1 MNIKKSLGVALGV
14 LLVVGLGGDMA
25 GAQSIPGPRQS
36 RPVAV
41 VGGTVHPV
49 SGPVI
54 EPGVVVFDGGR
65 IVAVGKVG
73 EVQVPPGAEVVEAG
87 GKHVYPGLID
97 AFTDMGLTEIESIRA
112 TRDAQETGSVN
123 PNVRAEVAVN
133 PDSEQIPVARA
144 NGVLLTITSPRGG
157 LVSGQSA
164 CLRMDG
170 WTWEEMLV
178 RGGVGMNMSW
188 PSVSRPA
195 PRGAGSA
202 ATGSENAA
210 PATDPLRAVRQLMA
224 DTRAYL
230 SARAANDRFPP
241 DLRLEAMRG
250 VVEGRVPMVVSAD
263 GAEAIASA
271 VAFAAA
277 EKLKLVILGGYE
289 AERVAPLLREHGVAV
304 VINGVHRNPNRRIEP
319 YDAPFTLAARLR
331 DAGVTYA
338 ITGNR
343 AAAFSR
349 NLPYHAATAA
359 AFGLSRAEA
368 LRAIT
373 LSPAEIFGVADVVGS
388 LDVGKEATL
397 FIADGD
403 ILDTETLVT
412 HAWTQGRRVDL
423 SSRHT
428 RLWEKYQEKYRQGR
442 AAGIK
447 DGEWGLRPRTE
458 TEG

>member
-1 MNIKKSLGVALGV
+1 MRWALAAWLMCGLGVAWGH
-14 LLVVGLGGDMA
+14 D
-25 GAQSIPGPRQS
+25 SIPGPRQV

-41 VGGTVHPV
+41 VGGTVHTV

-54 EPGVVVFDGGR
+54 EGGVVVFDAGR
-65 IVAVGKVG
+65 ITAVGRAGEVAV
-73 EVQVPPGAEVVEAG
+73 PAGAEVIDAS

-97 AFTDMGLTEIESIRA
+97 AYTDLGLTEIESIRA

-123 PNVRAEVAVN
+123 PNVRVEVAVN

-188 PSVSRPA
+188 PSVSRPGG
-195 PRGAGSA
+195 RTGAAAAAAAG
-202 ATGSENAA
+202 ATGSGPETTA
-210 PATDPLRAVRQLMA
+210 DPLRAVRQLIA
-224 DTRAYL
+224 DARAYL
-230 SARAANDRFPP
+230 AARQADPNFPS

-263 GAEAIASA
+263 GAETIASA
-271 VAFAAA
+271 VAFAVS
-277 EKLKLVILGGYE
+277 EKLRLVIVGGYE

-331 DAGVTYA
+331 DAGVPFA

-359 AFGLSRAEA
+359 AFGLTRAEA

-403 ILDTETLVT
+403 ILDTESLVT
-412 HAWTQGRRVDL
+412 HAWTQGRSVDL
-423 SSRHT
+423 TSRHT
-428 RLWEKYQEKYRQGR
+428 RLWQKYQEKYRQLAR
-442 AAGIK
+442 
-447 DGEWGLRPRTE
+447 
-458 TEG
+458 

>member
-1 MNIKKSLGVALGV
+1 MRRMRWALAAWLMCGLGVAWGH
-14 LLVVGLGGDMA
+14 D
-25 GAQSIPGPRQS
+25 SIPGPRQV

-41 VGGTVHPV
+41 VGGTVHTV

-54 EPGVVVFDGGR
+54 EGGVVVFDAGR
-65 IVAVGKVG
+65 ITAVGRAGEVAV
-73 EVQVPPGAEVVEAG
+73 PAGAEVIDAS

-97 AFTDMGLTEIESIRA
+97 AYTDLGLTEIESIRA

-123 PNVRAEVAVN
+123 PNVRVEVAVN

-188 PSVSRPA
+188 PSVSRPGG
-195 PRGAGSA
+195 RTGAAAAAAAG
-202 ATGSENAA
+202 ATGSGPETTA
-210 PATDPLRAVRQLMA
+210 DPLRAVRQLIA
-224 DTRAYL
+224 DARAYL
-230 SARAANDRFPP
+230 AARQADPNFPS

-263 GAEAIASA
+263 GAETIASA
-271 VAFAAA
+271 VAFAVS
-277 EKLKLVILGGYE
+277 EKLRLVIVGGYE

-331 DAGVTYA
+331 DAGVPFA

-359 AFGLSRAEA
+359 AFGLTRAEA

-403 ILDTETLVT
+403 ILDTESLVT
-412 HAWTQGRRVDL
+412 HAWTQGRSVDL
-423 SSRHT
+423 TSRHT
-428 RLWEKYQEKYRQGR
+428 RLWQKYQEKYRQLAR
-442 AAGIK
+442 
-447 DGEWGLRPRTE
+447 
-458 TEG
+458 

>member
-1 MNIKKSLGVALGV
+1 MRWALAAWLMCGLGVAWGH
-14 LLVVGLGGDMA
+14 D
-25 GAQSIPGPRQS
+25 SIPGPRQV

-41 VGGTVHPV
+41 VGGTVHTV

-54 EPGVVVFDGGR
+54 EGGVVVFDAGR
-65 IVAVGKVG
+65 ITAVGRAGEVAV
-73 EVQVPPGAEVVEAG
+73 PAGAEVIDAS

-97 AFTDMGLTEIESIRA
+97 AYTDLGLTEIESIRA

-123 PNVRAEVAVN
+123 PNVRVEVAVN

-178 RGGVGMNMSW
+178 RGGVGMNMNW
-188 PSVSRPA
+188 PNVNRPGGRTA
-195 PRGAGSA
+195 SAAASAG
-202 ATGSENAA
+202 ATGSGPETTA
-210 PATDPLRAVRQLMA
+210 DPLRAVRQLIA
-224 DTRAYL
+224 DARAYL
-230 SARAANDRFPP
+230 AARQADPDFPP

-250 VVEGRVPMVVSAD
+250 VVQGRVPMVVNAD
-263 GAEAIASA
+263 GAETIASA
-271 VAFAAA
+271 VAFAVG
-277 EKLKLVILGGYE
+277 EKLRLVIVGGYE

-319 YDAPFTLAARLR
+319 YDGPFTLAARLR
-331 DAGVTYA
+331 DAGVTFA

-359 AFGLSRAEA
+359 AFGLTRAEA

-397 FIADGD
+397 FVADGD
-403 ILDTETLVT
+403 ILDTESLVT
-412 HAWTQGRRVDL
+412 HAWTQGRSVDL
-423 SSRHT
+423 TSRHT
-428 RLWEKYQEKYRQGR
+428 RLWQKYQEKYRQLAR
-442 AAGIK
+442 
-447 DGEWGLRPRTE
+447 
-458 TEG
+458 